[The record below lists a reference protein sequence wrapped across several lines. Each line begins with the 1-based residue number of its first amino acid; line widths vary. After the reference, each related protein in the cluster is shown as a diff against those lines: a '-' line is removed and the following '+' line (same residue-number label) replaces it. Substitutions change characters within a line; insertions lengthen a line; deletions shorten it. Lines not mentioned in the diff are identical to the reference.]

1 MLHATVN
8 FCCFGCDEM
17 LRLILGVLSVFI
29 RTLGVCVGV
38 RIGFKV
44 GGGGRGAG
52 MGHGGLR
59 GRGEGLRWRFHRKSK
74 TVALLRATTNKTCK
88 SVTFSPLPVASIPK
102 AAPRE
107 ATTIPSSFPISN
119 PSFARSLHSTANAPT
134 SIAANNTSL
143 LSLLATT
150 RKLPSSSRSTTGSS
164 SCCDNLSISQA
175 NSSPPLVPHP
185 HDLLCH
191 AQASCARNR
200 LSRVR
205 TAARSLPRCR
215 AWA

>member
-1 MLHATVN
+1 
-8 FCCFGCDEM
+8 M

-29 RTLGVCVGV
+29 RSRTLGVCVGV

-44 GGGGRGAG
+44 GGGGVAPGWGPAGCGAP
-52 MGHGGLR
+52 

-88 SVTFSPLPVASIPK
+88 SVTFSPLPVASTLK
-102 AAPRE
+102 TAPR
-107 ATTIPSSFPISN
+107 AAMTITSSCPISI
-119 PSFARSLHSTANAPT
+119 PSFAKSSHCRANAPT
-134 SIAANNTSL
+134 SIAPNHISNQ
-143 LSLLATT
+143 LSIAFE

-185 HDLLCH
+185 HELLCH